1 MTTSEIRNALRPFAH
16 GARFVLKRRDKEYTG
31 LADDTKV
38 LGNKIIVSCSEIS
51 REGWLHPLY
60 NCELEFF
67 DWKKVEPNG
76 KSVLIIDGQ
85 HSLQLLLK
93 TG

>member
-1 MTTSEIRNALRPFAH
+1 MTTSEIRNVLRPFKN
-16 GARFVLKRRDKEYTG
+16 GARFVLRRRDKEYTG
-31 LADDTKV
+31 FADDTKV

-51 REGWLHPLY
+51 RNEWLHPLF

-76 KSVLIIDGQ
+76 NSVLIIDGP
-85 HSLQLLLK
+85 HSLQLFPK